1 MEKRTDDRFTQM
13 ERRMDDRLG
22 HMEKRIELHEDFVSA
37 QFDQLLT
44 RVELLTAIVKAT
56 AVTAVTR
63 RPDKIESMIAP
74 SEERLS
80 RNS

>member
-1 MEKRTDDRFTQM
+1 
-13 ERRMDDRLG
+13 
-22 HMEKRIELHEDFVSA
+22 MEKRIELHEDFVSA